1 MKKQQLLLIPALI
14 LGCEM
19 TAVAAPL
26 SMKPLMAMAAEAAE
40 EAGDLTISMDNGTFT
55 AFNANGK
62 YASHWRSTQNTPM
75 IDIDCGKNNMDVNTS
90 NTNRYLQAWVGLDG
104 SCDYNISVS
113 DGWKITGFSIDV
125 TLVNAT
131 QPVTL
136 KTQSGE
142 SYVIGT
148 TPTQIKVEGVDAQN
162 ALFTLVGE
170 NHSVYLQNFVVKYAV
185 DKSERFDMRTATL
198 FNNRNSTAP
207 YRIPAIGM
215 AQNGTLVA
223 VADYRTSRN
232 DIGTGRVD
240 LHLRLSDNNGQTWGE
255 ELKPEVFEGNGILTY
270 PNNKAAYGDPCIVG
284 DRESPRMLMMSC
296 AGFPMFTDPTDKHQ
310 GIARWYSTD
319 NGKNWTGPDYI
330 DEQFV
335 YKPMDEAGHHI
346 HGFFFASGRIYQ
358 SKYIKMNNYY
368 RLYCAGLSQQNNST
382 YENWVLYSDDFG
394 ETWSF
399 LGGMTNSPVPG
410 GNEAKVEELPGGN
423 VLISSRTEQG
433 RFFNIFTF
441 TGNDGVTGS
450 WATKALSNKAVD
462 GLTANNGCNGEI
474 MILPAIRKE
483 DNQQTFI
490 ALQSLPVQDRT
501 KVTIFYKDLGDP
513 AKYASPT
520 AFARDW
526 DGRYQVSNMTSAY
539 STMCMQK
546 DNTIAFLYEEDGY
559 NNGYNIVYKRLNLE
573 TITSDKYVFDA
584 EYKYEQIEIDTEQSE
599 RNQQMAELIAEIDAA
614 VKANSSYTIGEKL
627 VTSASQLECPWG
639 CKEQKPATATGG
651 DWQYDCYDIDNLVD
665 NNAYTYYH
673 TVWQNGDVAPGT
685 HYLDVTAN
693 DKFEG
698 IVKVYVTRRYD
709 ADNDHV
715 KAFAIAGANDGSEF
729 EKVADVELPNAVK
742 AGKAEAEFT
751 IAEGKSYSKL
761 RFTVTST
768 TLERGYWHMA
778 EFQLRPMTLNADCKN
793 ATYPEAFAAITK
805 ALEETNKAVGS
816 VSVEDIAAL
825 QNAYDEYKKAINPE
839 TGIDAIGVE
848 TLRNNAV
855 YDLQGRRVQNIGKGV
870 YIVDGKKIVR

>member
-55 AFNANGK
+55 AYNANGK

-148 TPTQIKVEGVDAQN
+148 TPTQIKVEGVDVQN

-462 GLTANNGCNGEI
+462 GLTANNACNGEI
-474 MILPAIRKE
+474 MILPAIRNE

-513 AKYASPT
+513 ATYASPT

-573 TITSDKYVFDA
+573 TITSDKYSFNA
-584 EYKYEQIEIDTEQSE
+584 EYKYDP
-599 RNQQMAELIAEIDAA
+599 
-614 VKANSSYTIGEKL
+614 SSG
-627 VTSASQLECPWG
+627 
-639 CKEQKPATATGG
+639 
-651 DWQYDCYDIDNLVD
+651 
-665 NNAYTYYH
+665 
-673 TVWQNGDVAPGT
+673 
-685 HYLDVTAN
+685 
-693 DKFEG
+693 
-698 IVKVYVTRRYD
+698 
-709 ADNDHV
+709 
-715 KAFAIAGANDGSEF
+715 
-729 EKVADVELPNAVK
+729 
-742 AGKAEAEFT
+742 
-751 IAEGKSYSKL
+751 
-761 RFTVTST
+761 
-768 TLERGYWHMA
+768 
-778 EFQLRPMTLNADCKN
+778 
-793 ATYPEAFAAITK
+793 
-805 ALEETNKAVGS
+805 
-816 VSVEDIAAL
+816 
-825 QNAYDEYKKAINPE
+825 
-839 TGIDAIGVE
+839 
-848 TLRNNAV
+848 
-855 YDLQGRRVQNIGKGV
+855 
-870 YIVDGKKIVR
+870 

>member
-296 AGFPMFTDPTDKHQ
+296 AGFPM
-310 GIARWYSTD
+310 
-319 NGKNWTGPDYI
+319 
-330 DEQFV
+330 
-335 YKPMDEAGHHI
+335 
-346 HGFFFASGRIYQ
+346 
-358 SKYIKMNNYY
+358 
-368 RLYCAGLSQQNNST
+368 
-382 YENWVLYSDDFG
+382 
-394 ETWSF
+394 
-399 LGGMTNSPVPG
+399 
-410 GNEAKVEELPGGN
+410 
-423 VLISSRTEQG
+423 
-433 RFFNIFTF
+433 
-441 TGNDGVTGS
+441 
-450 WATKALSNKAVD
+450 
-462 GLTANNGCNGEI
+462 
-474 MILPAIRKE
+474 
-483 DNQQTFI
+483 
-490 ALQSLPVQDRT
+490 
-501 KVTIFYKDLGDP
+501 
-513 AKYASPT
+513 
-520 AFARDW
+520 
-526 DGRYQVSNMTSAY
+526 
-539 STMCMQK
+539 
-546 DNTIAFLYEEDGY
+546 
-559 NNGYNIVYKRLNLE
+559 
-573 TITSDKYVFDA
+573 
-584 EYKYEQIEIDTEQSE
+584 
-599 RNQQMAELIAEIDAA
+599 
-614 VKANSSYTIGEKL
+614 
-627 VTSASQLECPWG
+627 
-639 CKEQKPATATGG
+639 
-651 DWQYDCYDIDNLVD
+651 
-665 NNAYTYYH
+665 
-673 TVWQNGDVAPGT
+673 
-685 HYLDVTAN
+685 
-693 DKFEG
+693 
-698 IVKVYVTRRYD
+698 
-709 ADNDHV
+709 
-715 KAFAIAGANDGSEF
+715 
-729 EKVADVELPNAVK
+729 
-742 AGKAEAEFT
+742 
-751 IAEGKSYSKL
+751 
-761 RFTVTST
+761 
-768 TLERGYWHMA
+768 
-778 EFQLRPMTLNADCKN
+778 
-793 ATYPEAFAAITK
+793 
-805 ALEETNKAVGS
+805 
-816 VSVEDIAAL
+816 
-825 QNAYDEYKKAINPE
+825 
-839 TGIDAIGVE
+839 
-848 TLRNNAV
+848 
-855 YDLQGRRVQNIGKGV
+855 
-870 YIVDGKKIVR
+870 

>member
-55 AFNANGK
+55 AYNANGK

-148 TPTQIKVEGVDAQN
+148 TPTQIKVEGVDVQN

-474 MILPAIRKE
+474 MILPAIRNE

-513 AKYASPT
+513 ATYASPT

-573 TITSDKYVFDA
+573 TITSDKYSFNA
-584 EYKYEQIEIDTEQSE
+584 EYKYDP
-599 RNQQMAELIAEIDAA
+599 
-614 VKANSSYTIGEKL
+614 SSG
-627 VTSASQLECPWG
+627 
-639 CKEQKPATATGG
+639 
-651 DWQYDCYDIDNLVD
+651 
-665 NNAYTYYH
+665 
-673 TVWQNGDVAPGT
+673 
-685 HYLDVTAN
+685 
-693 DKFEG
+693 
-698 IVKVYVTRRYD
+698 
-709 ADNDHV
+709 
-715 KAFAIAGANDGSEF
+715 
-729 EKVADVELPNAVK
+729 
-742 AGKAEAEFT
+742 
-751 IAEGKSYSKL
+751 
-761 RFTVTST
+761 
-768 TLERGYWHMA
+768 
-778 EFQLRPMTLNADCKN
+778 
-793 ATYPEAFAAITK
+793 
-805 ALEETNKAVGS
+805 
-816 VSVEDIAAL
+816 
-825 QNAYDEYKKAINPE
+825 
-839 TGIDAIGVE
+839 
-848 TLRNNAV
+848 
-855 YDLQGRRVQNIGKGV
+855 
-870 YIVDGKKIVR
+870 

>member
-19 TAVAAPL
+19 TTVAAPL

-55 AFNANGK
+55 AYNANGK

-148 TPTQIKVEGVDAQN
+148 TPTQIKVEGVDVQN

-474 MILPAIRKE
+474 MILPAIRNE

-513 AKYASPT
+513 ATYASPT

-573 TITSDKYVFDA
+573 TITSDKYSFNA
-584 EYKYEQIEIDTEQSE
+584 EYKYDP
-599 RNQQMAELIAEIDAA
+599 
-614 VKANSSYTIGEKL
+614 SSG
-627 VTSASQLECPWG
+627 
-639 CKEQKPATATGG
+639 
-651 DWQYDCYDIDNLVD
+651 
-665 NNAYTYYH
+665 
-673 TVWQNGDVAPGT
+673 
-685 HYLDVTAN
+685 
-693 DKFEG
+693 
-698 IVKVYVTRRYD
+698 
-709 ADNDHV
+709 
-715 KAFAIAGANDGSEF
+715 
-729 EKVADVELPNAVK
+729 
-742 AGKAEAEFT
+742 
-751 IAEGKSYSKL
+751 
-761 RFTVTST
+761 
-768 TLERGYWHMA
+768 
-778 EFQLRPMTLNADCKN
+778 
-793 ATYPEAFAAITK
+793 
-805 ALEETNKAVGS
+805 
-816 VSVEDIAAL
+816 
-825 QNAYDEYKKAINPE
+825 
-839 TGIDAIGVE
+839 
-848 TLRNNAV
+848 
-855 YDLQGRRVQNIGKGV
+855 
-870 YIVDGKKIVR
+870 

>member
-358 SKYIKMNNYY
+358 SKYI
-368 RLYCAGLSQQNNST
+368 
-382 YENWVLYSDDFG
+382 
-394 ETWSF
+394 
-399 LGGMTNSPVPG
+399 
-410 GNEAKVEELPGGN
+410 
-423 VLISSRTEQG
+423 
-433 RFFNIFTF
+433 
-441 TGNDGVTGS
+441 
-450 WATKALSNKAVD
+450 
-462 GLTANNGCNGEI
+462 
-474 MILPAIRKE
+474 
-483 DNQQTFI
+483 
-490 ALQSLPVQDRT
+490 
-501 KVTIFYKDLGDP
+501 
-513 AKYASPT
+513 
-520 AFARDW
+520 
-526 DGRYQVSNMTSAY
+526 
-539 STMCMQK
+539 
-546 DNTIAFLYEEDGY
+546 
-559 NNGYNIVYKRLNLE
+559 NLL
-573 TITSDKYVFDA
+573 
-584 EYKYEQIEIDTEQSE
+584 
-599 RNQQMAELIAEIDAA
+599 AELI
-614 VKANSSYTIGEKL
+614 
-627 VTSASQLECPWG
+627 
-639 CKEQKPATATGG
+639 
-651 DWQYDCYDIDNLVD
+651 
-665 NNAYTYYH
+665 
-673 TVWQNGDVAPGT
+673 
-685 HYLDVTAN
+685 
-693 DKFEG
+693 
-698 IVKVYVTRRYD
+698 
-709 ADNDHV
+709 
-715 KAFAIAGANDGSEF
+715 
-729 EKVADVELPNAVK
+729 
-742 AGKAEAEFT
+742 
-751 IAEGKSYSKL
+751 
-761 RFTVTST
+761 
-768 TLERGYWHMA
+768 
-778 EFQLRPMTLNADCKN
+778 
-793 ATYPEAFAAITK
+793 
-805 ALEETNKAVGS
+805 
-816 VSVEDIAAL
+816 
-825 QNAYDEYKKAINPE
+825 
-839 TGIDAIGVE
+839 
-848 TLRNNAV
+848 
-855 YDLQGRRVQNIGKGV
+855 
-870 YIVDGKKIVR
+870 

>member
-55 AFNANGK
+55 AYNANGK

-148 TPTQIKVEGVDAQN
+148 TPTQIKVEGVDVQN

-474 MILPAIRKE
+474 MILPAIRNE

-513 AKYASPT
+513 ATYASPT

-573 TITSDKYVFDA
+573 IITSDKYSFNA
-584 EYKYEQIEIDTEQSE
+584 EYKYDP
-599 RNQQMAELIAEIDAA
+599 
-614 VKANSSYTIGEKL
+614 SSG
-627 VTSASQLECPWG
+627 
-639 CKEQKPATATGG
+639 
-651 DWQYDCYDIDNLVD
+651 
-665 NNAYTYYH
+665 
-673 TVWQNGDVAPGT
+673 
-685 HYLDVTAN
+685 
-693 DKFEG
+693 
-698 IVKVYVTRRYD
+698 
-709 ADNDHV
+709 
-715 KAFAIAGANDGSEF
+715 
-729 EKVADVELPNAVK
+729 
-742 AGKAEAEFT
+742 
-751 IAEGKSYSKL
+751 
-761 RFTVTST
+761 
-768 TLERGYWHMA
+768 
-778 EFQLRPMTLNADCKN
+778 
-793 ATYPEAFAAITK
+793 
-805 ALEETNKAVGS
+805 
-816 VSVEDIAAL
+816 
-825 QNAYDEYKKAINPE
+825 
-839 TGIDAIGVE
+839 
-848 TLRNNAV
+848 
-855 YDLQGRRVQNIGKGV
+855 
-870 YIVDGKKIVR
+870 